1 MMKTLVARDERLVA
15 RALDQLANVVDAGVG
30 GGVHLDDVGMPAL
43 HDLGA
48 VPAEHGH
55 VEGRRLDGVGL
66 VVERAG
72 DDARRRRLADAAHA
86 GEHVGLRDA
95 PRRERV
101 AQRLDH
107 RLLADEVVERLR
119 TVFARQ
125 HDIRLSPRRLRRAAR
140 SSSLSI
146 SFSPCPCLSGPKG
159 PGRKADPAASRRPRG
174 GRRDR
179 AAIRSARVSE
189 IKRRLTNDPRPD
201 R

>member
-1 MMKTLVARDERLVA
+1 MMKTLVRAIERLVA
-15 RALDQLANVVDAGVG
+15 RALDHLANVVDAGIG

-48 VPAEHGH
+48 VPAEHRH
-55 VEGRRLDGVGL
+55 VDGRRLDGVGL

-107 RLLADEVVERLR
+107 GLLADEVVEALR
-119 TVFARQ
+119 PVLARQ
-125 HDIRLSPRRLRRAAR
+125 HDVRLRRAAFGAATG
-140 SSSLSI
+140 LSRCRI
-146 SFSPCPCLSGPKG
+146 SFSP
-159 PGRKADPAASRRPRG
+159 
-174 GRRDR
+174 
-179 AAIRSARVSE
+179 
-189 IKRRLTNDPRPD
+189 
-201 R
+201 